1 MSQDLFAAFG
11 SEDRVPAAKAP
22 TSQSSAARHNPA
34 GPPKPLDLE
43 AILNAKPYD
52 EFTTT
57 NTLSLDDD
65 DDDDFG
71 DFEDA
76 SPMDADTK
84 AAILKAR
91 MGSPMPNMEMPFFEI
106 PTTKPVSPIK
116 TRTSSKPVTSPFKS
130 RTTEPARS
138 SPSSSRA
145 APVSNLPFKPRPAG
159 PIHVPTSSSR
169 ASAASKPAS
178 NLPFKPKPVQP
189 ESKGENIGSH
199 PFAGRM
205 DMLFDADDNDYDAG
219 ADDLNVDLANDPEAA
234 MAYSKRLIADAM
246 AHQKPQAS
254 PAPRPDLPKKD
265 VKREPNKLRKNSAYA
280 PAKNLDV
287 LFDADNLSDNHDEN
301 EDDDDWGTFESG
313 SAEPPKSNVATTHAA
328 KPSGDALGLDLLGLD
343 DTSAQWATATKDVP
357 TISAI
362 SQNKQSAVQ
371 AVQDDDAWDDFE
383 SVAPSTAPTTTIPSL
398 PKSTINIAAPAN
410 PANAS
415 SLPPTNIPP
424 PAILLSVFP
433 SLITSAQGALF
444 DTLAK
449 LPHDQKQE
457 LLSHEATHQFLRGYI
472 GLSVVLAHIISGR
485 KQRWKRDQFLA
496 QGMRIGPA
504 AAGGR
509 GGMKLTGVDKSEAAK
524 EDREVLDAV
533 RQWRSVV
540 GKLRSAVSGANIKA
554 TTKLPPIP
562 EISEQMPVKVLKIT
576 EGGIV
581 APHACALCGLRR
593 EERVSK
599 VDEGVD
605 DSFGEWWVQGM
616 NMHLLCKNFWDSH
629 SEQMRSR

>member
-11 SEDRVPAAKAP
+11 DEERLPPAKA
-22 TSQSSAARHNPA
+22 SSGAARHNPA

-43 AILNAKPYD
+43 TLLNAKPYD
-52 EFTTT
+52 EFKTT
-57 NTLSLDDD
+57 NTLPPDDD
-65 DDDDFG
+65 DDEFG

-76 SPMDADTK
+76 SPMDADTR

-91 MGSPMPNMEMPFFEI
+91 MGSPLPNQEMPFFEV
-106 PTTKPVSPIK
+106 PTSKPASPSKPRTPSKPVS
-116 TRTSSKPVTSPFKS
+116 SPFKS

-145 APVSNLPFKPRPAG
+145 APVSNLPFKPKPAG
-159 PIHVPTSSSR
+159 PIHVPMSSNR
-169 ASAASKPAS
+169 TSAASKAVS
-178 NLPFKPKPVQP
+178 NLPFKPKPAQP
-189 ESKGENIGSH
+189 ESKAANIGSH

-205 DMLFDADDNDYDAG
+205 DMLFDADEGDYDAG

-234 MAYSKRLIADAM
+234 MAYSKKLIADAM
-246 AHQKPQAS
+246 AHQRPQASQAS
-254 PAPRPDLPKKD
+254 PAPRPQLPEKD
-265 VKREPNKLRKNSAYA
+265 RKREPNRLRKNSAYA

-287 LFDADNLSDNHDEN
+287 LFDADNLSDDHDDN
-301 EDDDDWGTFESG
+301 DDDWGTFETG
-313 SAEPPKSNVATTHAA
+313 SAETPNASDPATSST
-328 KPSGDALGLDLLGLD
+328 KPSADALGLDLLGLD
-343 DTSAQWATATKDVP
+343 DTSSQWA
-357 TISAI
+357 S
-362 SQNKQSAVQ
+362 SQKHIHSTPPSSQTKQSTTQVA
-371 AVQDDDAWDDFE
+371 QDDDAWDDFE
-383 SVAPSTAPTTTIPSL
+383 SVAPSTAPTTTTPNL
-398 PKSTINIAAPAN
+398 PKATINIAAPAN

-424 PAILLSVFP
+424 PAILLSIFP

-444 DTLAK
+444 DTLSK

-457 LLSHEATHQFLRGYI
+457 LLNHEATHQFLRGYI
-472 GLSVVLAHIISGR
+472 GLAVVLAHIISGR

-504 AAGGR
+504 AAGGK
-509 GGMKLTGVDKSEAAK
+509 GGMKLTGVDKSESAK

-540 GKLRSAVSGANIKA
+540 GKLRSAVSGANVKA
-554 TTKLPPIP
+554 TAKLPAIP
-562 EISEQMPVKVLKIT
+562 EISEQMPVKALKIT

-581 APHACALCGLRR
+581 ASHACALCGLKR
-593 EERVSK
+593 EERVAK

-629 SEQMRSR
+629 SEQMKSR

>member
-11 SEDRVPAAKAP
+11 SEERAPSAKVPA
-22 TSQSSAARHNPA
+22 SQSGAARHNPA

-57 NTLSLDDD
+57 NTVSLGDDD
-65 DDDDFG
+65 DDEFG

-76 SPMDADTK
+76 SPMDADTR

-91 MGSPMPNMEMPFFEI
+91 MGSPMPNMEMPFFEV
-106 PTTKPVSPIK
+106 PTTKPASPSK
-116 TRTSSKPVTSPFKS
+116 PRTPSKPVSSPFKS

-138 SPSSSRA
+138 SPSSGRA
-145 APVSNLPFKPRPAG
+145 APVSNLPFKPKPAG
-159 PIHVPTSSSR
+159 PIHVPISSGR
-169 ASAASKPAS
+169 ASAASKPVS
-178 NLPFKPKPVQP
+178 NLPFKPKPAQP
-189 ESKGENIGSH
+189 EFKAANIGSH

-205 DMLFDADDNDYDAG
+205 DMLFDTDDGDYDAG

-234 MAYSKRLIADAM
+234 MAYSKKLIADAM
-246 AHQKPQAS
+246 AHQKPQGA
-254 PAPRPDLPKKD
+254 PTPRPELPKKD

-287 LFDADNLSDNHDEN
+287 LFDADNLSDLHD
-301 EDDDDWGTFESG
+301 DDDDWGTFESG
-313 SAEPPKSNVATTHAA
+313 AAEPPKANDTKTSTAQ
-328 KPSGDALGLDLLGLD
+328 PPGGALGLDLLGLD
-343 DTSAQWATATKDVP
+343 DTSAQWASSQIDVHSTPAT
-357 TISAI
+357 
-362 SQNKQSAVQ
+362 SQNKQSTMQ
-371 AVQDDDAWDDFE
+371 ISQEDDAWDDFE
-383 SVAPSTAPTTTIPSL
+383 SVAPSAAPSTTVPNL
-398 PKSTINIAAPAN
+398 PESTINIGAPAD

-424 PAILLSVFP
+424 PAILLSIFP

-449 LPHDQKQE
+449 LPHEQKQE

-472 GLSVVLAHIISGR
+472 GLSVVMAHIISGR

-504 AAGGR
+504 AAGGK

-554 TTKLPPIP
+554 TAKLPPIP
-562 EISEQMPVKVLKIT
+562 EISEQMPVKALKIT

-581 APHACALCGLRR
+581 ASHACALCGLKR
-593 EERVSK
+593 EERVVK

>member
-11 SEDRVPAAKAP
+11 SEDRTPSATAP

-52 EFTTT
+52 DFTTT
-57 NTLSLDDD
+57 NAVLPDD

-76 SPMDADTK
+76 SPMNADTK

-91 MGSPMPNMEMPFFEI
+91 MGSPLPNMEMPFFEI
-106 PTTKPVSPIK
+106 PTTKSVSPSK
-116 TRTSSKPVTSPFKS
+116 TRASSKPVTSPFKP
-130 RTTEPARS
+130 RTVEPVRS
-138 SPSSSRA
+138 SPSSNRT
-145 APVSNLPFKPRPAG
+145 APVSNLPFKPKPAG

-169 ASAASKPAS
+169 APAASKSVS

-205 DMLFDADDNDYDAG
+205 DMLFDADDDDYDAG

-254 PAPRPDLPKKD
+254 PAPPRPEKD
-265 VKREPNKLRKNSAYA
+265 MKREPNKFRDNSACA

-287 LFDADNLSDNHDEN
+287 LFDVENLSDNHDD
-301 EDDDDWGTFESG
+301 EDDDDWGNFESG
-313 SAEPPKSNVATTHAA
+313 SAEPPKFNDATTTAA
-328 KPSGDALGLDLLGLD
+328 NPSGNALGLDLLGLD
-343 DTSAQWATATKDVP
+343 DTSAQLAAAQKDVP
-357 TISAI
+357 TPAT
-362 SQNKQSAVQ
+362 SQNKQSPVQ
-371 AVQDDDAWDDFE
+371 VLQDDDTWDDFE
-383 SVAPSTAPTTTIPSL
+383 SVAPSTAPTTTISSL
-398 PKSTINIAAPAN
+398 PKSIINIAVPSN

-444 DTLAK
+444 DALAQ
-449 LPHDQKQE
+449 LPQDQKQE

-509 GGMKLTGVDKSEAAK
+509 GGMKLTGVDKSEATK

-540 GKLRSAVSGANIKA
+540 GKLRSAVSGANVKA
-554 TTKLPPIP
+554 SAKLPPIP
-562 EISEQMPVKVLKIT
+562 DISEQMPVKVLKIT

-581 APHACALCGLRR
+581 ASHACALCGLRR

>member
-1 MSQDLFAAFG
+1 M
-11 SEDRVPAAKAP
+11 
-22 TSQSSAARHNPA
+22 
-34 GPPKPLDLE
+34 LDLE

-52 EFTTT
+52 EFKTT
-57 NTLSLDDD
+57 NTISLDNDDD
-65 DDDDFG
+65 DEFG

-76 SPMDADTK
+76 SPMDADTR

-91 MGSPMPNMEMPFFEI
+91 MGSPLPNMEMPFFEL
-106 PTTKPVSPIK
+106 PTTKPASPNK
-116 TRTSSKPVTSPFKS
+116 PRTPSKPVSSPFKS

-145 APVSNLPFKPRPAG
+145 APVSNLPFKPKPAG
-159 PIHVPTSSSR
+159 PIHVPMSSSR

-178 NLPFKPKPVQP
+178 NLPFKPKPAQP
-189 ESKGENIGSH
+189 ESKAAAVGSH

-205 DMLFDADDNDYDAG
+205 DMLFDTDDGDYDAG

-234 MAYSKRLIADAM
+234 MAYSKKLIADAM
-246 AHQKPQAS
+246 AHQKPQAPS
-254 PAPRPDLPKKD
+254 APRPQLPKKD
-265 VKREPNKLRKNSAYA
+265 LKREPNKLRKNSAYA
-280 PAKNLDV
+280 PAKKLDV
-287 LFDADNLSDNHDEN
+287 LFDADNLSDNHDD
-301 EDDDDWGTFESG
+301 DDDDWGTFESG
-313 SAEPPKSNVATTHAA
+313 IAEPSNAKDSVARST
-328 KPSGDALGLDLLGLD
+328 KPSGDALGLDLLGLE
-343 DTSAQWATATKDVP
+343 DTSAQWASPQKGIHSTPAT
-357 TISAI
+357 SH
-362 SQNKQSAVQ
+362 NKQSTIQ
-371 AVQDDDAWDDFE
+371 IGQDDDAWDDFE
-383 SVAPSTAPTTTIPSL
+383 SVAPSTAPTTTTPDL
-398 PKSTINIAAPAN
+398 PESTINIAAPAN

-424 PAILLSVFP
+424 PAILLSIFP

-504 AAGGR
+504 AAGGK
-509 GGMKLTGVDKSEAAK
+509 GGMKLTGVDKSEAAR

-533 RQWRSVV
+533 RQWREVV
-540 GKLRSAVSGANIKA
+540 GKLRSAVSGANVKA

-562 EISEQMPVKVLKIT
+562 EISEQMPVKALKIT
-576 EGGIV
+576 EGGIA
-581 APHACALCGLRR
+581 APHACALCGLKR
-593 EERVSK
+593 EERVPK

>member
-11 SEDRVPAAKAP
+11 SEERASATKA
-22 TSQSSAARHNPA
+22 SSSRSGPARHNPA

-52 EFTTT
+52 EFQTTT
-57 NTLSLDDD
+57 TVNMDE

-76 SPMDADTK
+76 SPMDAETR

-91 MGSPMPNMEMPFFEI
+91 MGSPMPNMETPFFDI
-106 PTTKPVSPIK
+106 PMAKPTSPNKPRTPSKPVS
-116 TRTSSKPVTSPFKS
+116 SPFKS

-138 SPSSSRA
+138 SPSPSKP

-159 PIHVPTSSSR
+159 PIHVPISSSR
-169 ASAASKPAS
+169 PPAASKPVS
-178 NLPFKPKPVQP
+178 NLPFKPKPTQLD
-189 ESKGENIGSH
+189 SKAENVGAH

-205 DMLFDADDNDYDAG
+205 DMLFDLDDNDYDAG

-234 MAYSKRLIADAM
+234 MAYSKKLIADSM
-246 AHQKPQAS
+246 AHQKPQVPSAS
-254 PAPRPDLPKKD
+254 RPELPKKD
-265 VKREPNKLRKNSAYA
+265 VRPANKLRKKSAYA
-280 PAKNLDV
+280 PAKNLDM
-287 LFDADNLSDNHDEN
+287 LFDADNLSDNHDDE
-301 EDDDDWGTFESG
+301 DDDWGTFESG
-313 SAEPPKSNVATTHAA
+313 SVEPPQASNPVPKAVQS
-328 KPSGDALGLDLLGLD
+328 SGGALGPDLLGLD
-343 DTSAQWATATKDVP
+343 DTSTQWATLQNEIGTAP
-357 TISAI
+357 AI
-362 SQNKQSAVQ
+362 SQYQQSSTQ
-371 AVQDDDAWDDFE
+371 NHQDDDAWDDFE
-383 SVAPSTAPTTTIPSL
+383 SVAPSSAPSTTKTVPNL

-410 PANAS
+410 PTTAP

-424 PAILLSVFP
+424 PAVLLSIFP
-433 SLITSAQGALF
+433 SLIASAQAALF

-449 LPHDQKQE
+449 IPQDQKQE
-457 LLSHEATHQFLRGYI
+457 LLGHEATHQFLRGYI

-504 AAGGR
+504 AAGGKS
-509 GGMKLTGVDKSEAAK
+509 GGMKLAGVDKSEAAK

-533 RQWRSVV
+533 RQWRAVV
-540 GKLRSAVSGANIKA
+540 GKLRSAVSGANVRA
-554 TTKLPPIP
+554 SVKLPPLP
-562 EISEQMPVKVLKIT
+562 EISEQMFVKALKPT

-581 APHACALCGLRR
+581 APHACALCGLKR
-593 EERVSK
+593 EERVAK

-616 NMHLLCKNFWDSH
+616 NMHLLCKNFWDEH
-629 SEQMRSR
+629 RELMRSR

>member
-11 SEDRVPAAKAP
+11 SEERIPST

-57 NTLSLDDD
+57 NTVSLDDD
-65 DDDDFG
+65 DDDEFG

-91 MGSPMPNMEMPFFEI
+91 MGSPMPNMEMPFFEV
-106 PTTKPVSPIK
+106 PTTKPVSPNK
-116 TRTSSKPVTSPFKS
+116 TRTPSKPVTSPFKP
-130 RTTEPARS
+130 RNTEPARS

-159 PIHVPTSSSR
+159 PIHVPVSSSR
-169 ASAASKPAS
+169 ASAASKPVS

-205 DMLFDADDNDYDAG
+205 DMLFDADDGDYDAG

-234 MAYSKRLIADAM
+234 MAYSKKLIADSM

-254 PAPRPDLPKKD
+254 AEPRPDLPKKD
-265 VKREPNKLRKNSAYA
+265 VKRVPNKLRKNSSAYA

-287 LFDADNLSDNHDEN
+287 LFDADNLSDNHDDG
-301 EDDDDWGTFESG
+301 DDDDWGTFESG
-313 SAEPPKSNVATTHAA
+313 SAEPPKANDSTKKAA
-328 KPSGDALGLDLLGLD
+328 KSSGDALGLDLLGLD
-343 DTSAQWATATKDVP
+343 DTASQWASSQKTVHTTEATP
-357 TISAI
+357 
-362 SQNKQSAVQ
+362 QNKQSTTQVVQ
-371 AVQDDDAWDDFE
+371 EDDAWDDFE
-383 SVAPSTAPTTTIPSL
+383 SVAPTTTPTTTIPNL
-398 PKSTINIAAPAN
+398 PKSTTNIAAPTN
-410 PANAS
+410 PATTS

-424 PAILLSVFP
+424 PALLLSIFP

-444 DTLAK
+444 DTLPK
-449 LPHDQKQE
+449 LPADQKQS
-457 LLSHEATHQFLRGYI
+457 LLAHPSTHQFLRGYI
-472 GLSVVLAHIISGR
+472 ALATVLAHIIAGR

-496 QGMRIGPA
+496 QSMRIGPS
-504 AAGGR
+504 AAGGKNS
-509 GGMKLTGVDKSEAAK
+509 GMKLTGVDKAEAAK
-524 EDREVLDAV
+524 EDREALDAV
-533 RQWRSVV
+533 RQWKAVV
-540 GKLRSAVSGANIKA
+540 GKLRSAVAGANQHA
-554 TTKLPPIP
+554 AGKLPGIP
-562 EISEQMPVKVLKIT
+562 EIAEQMPVRVLKIT

-581 APHACALCGLRR
+581 AAQACALCGLKR
-593 EERVSK
+593 EERVAR
-599 VDEGVD
+599 VDEGVE
-605 DSFGEWWVQGM
+605 DSFGEWWVRGM
-616 NMHLLCKNFWDSH
+616 NMHLLCRNFWEEH
-629 SEQMRSR
+629 SGRMRSR

>member
-11 SEDRVPAAKAP
+11 SEEKAPAAKEP
-22 TSQSSAARHNPA
+22 YSQLGVARHNPA

-52 EFTTT
+52 EFPAT
-57 NTLSLDDD
+57 NASLDD

-76 SPMDADTK
+76 SPMDDDTK

-91 MGSPMPNMEMPFFEI
+91 MGSPLPNAEMPFFEV
-106 PTTKPVSPIK
+106 PTTKPTSPNK
-116 TRTSSKPVTSPFKS
+116 PRTASKPGNVPAKS
-130 RTTEPARS
+130 TAVPPAK
-138 SPSSSRA
+138 SSSSYQTGSA
-145 APVSNLPFKPRPAG
+145 SKLPFKPKPAG

-169 ASAASKPAS
+169 ANSISKPTA
-178 NLPFKPKPVQP
+178 NLPFKPKPASS
-189 ESKGENIGSH
+189 ESNVGAH

-205 DMLFDADDNDYDAG
+205 DMLFDADDDEYDAG

-234 MAYSKRLIADAM
+234 MAYSKKLIADAM
-246 AHQKPQAS
+246 AHQKPQGPA
-254 PAPRPDLPKKD
+254 APRSDLPKPGMKP
-265 VKREPNKLRKNSAYA
+265 ESNKPRTNS
-280 PAKNLDV
+280 DV
-287 LFDADNLSDNHDEN
+287 LFDADDLSEN
-301 EDDDDWGTFESG
+301 DDDDDDWGTFESG
-313 SAEPPKSNVATTHAA
+313 SAEPSKANDSSMHAN
-328 KPSGDALGLDLLGLD
+328 KPIGGALGLDLLGLD
-343 DTSAQWATATKDVP
+343 DTSAQWASSRDEH
-357 TISAI
+357 
-362 SQNKQSAVQ
+362 QSAPTKPRNHQ
-371 AVQDDDAWDDFE
+371 ETMQIAQEDDAWDDFE
-383 SVAPSTAPTTTIPSL
+383 SVAPNPNPPISAAPNLPKATMSIAARADPSNAPT
-398 PKSTINIAAPAN
+398 
-410 PANAS
+410 
-415 SLPPTNIPP
+415 LPPTNIPP
-424 PAILLSVFP
+424 PAVLLSVFP
-433 SLITSAQGALF
+433 SLIASAQAALF
-444 DTLAK
+444 DTLSK
-449 LPHDQKQE
+449 IPQDQKHE

-504 AAGGR
+504 AAGGK
-509 GGMKLTGVDKSEAAK
+509 GGMKLAGVDKSEAAK

-540 GKLRSAVSGANIKA
+540 GKLRSAVSGANVKA
-554 TTKLPPIP
+554 VTKLPPIP
-562 EISEQMPVKVLKIT
+562 EISEQMPVKALKIA

-581 APHACALCGLRR
+581 ASHACALCGLKR
-593 EERVSK
+593 EERVLK

-629 SEQMRSR
+629 SEKMRSR

>member
-1 MSQDLFAAFG
+1 
-11 SEDRVPAAKAP
+11 
-22 TSQSSAARHNPA
+22 
-34 GPPKPLDLE
+34 
-43 AILNAKPYD
+43 
-52 EFTTT
+52 
-57 NTLSLDDD
+57 
-65 DDDDFG
+65 
-71 DFEDA
+71 
-76 SPMDADTK
+76 
-84 AAILKAR
+84 
-91 MGSPMPNMEMPFFEI
+91 
-106 PTTKPVSPIK
+106 
-116 TRTSSKPVTSPFKS
+116 
-130 RTTEPARS
+130 
-138 SPSSSRA
+138 
-145 APVSNLPFKPRPAG
+145 VSNLPFKPKPAG
-159 PIHVPTSSSR
+159 PIHVPISSSR
-169 ASAASKPAS
+169 ASAASKPAK
-178 NLPFKPKPVQP
+178 NLPFKSKPA
-189 ESKGENIGSH
+189 ESKSENIGSH

-205 DMLFDADDNDYDAG
+205 NMLFDADDGDYDAG

-254 PAPRPDLPKKD
+254 PAPRPDLPKKE

-287 LFDADNLSDNHDEN
+287 LFDADNLSDNHDDDD
-301 EDDDDWGTFESG
+301 DDDDWGTFESG
-313 SAEPPKSNVATTHAA
+313 SAEPAKANDTTRTAVKS
-328 KPSGDALGLDLLGLD
+328 SGDALGLDLLGLD
-343 DTSAQWATATKDVP
+343 DTSAQWASSNEPVHTTPV
-357 TISAI
+357 TSL
-362 SQNKQSAVQ
+362 NKLSSVQ

-383 SVAPSTAPTTTIPSL
+383 SVAPSTAPTTTVPSL

-449 LPHDQKQE
+449 LPQDQKQE

-472 GLSVVLAHIISGR
+472 GLSIVLAHIISGR

-504 AAGGR
+504 AAGGK

-540 GKLRSAVSGANIKA
+540 GKLRSAVSGANVKA
-554 TTKLPPIP
+554 SAKLPPIP

-581 APHACALCGLRR
+581 ASHACALCGLRR

-629 SEQMRSR
+629 SERMRSR